1 MKVSDFIIDFLVQ
14 NGFRHNFLVSGGA
27 VIHLVDSSAKHPL
40 MQCVCTQHEQN
51 AAAAA
56 DGYSR
61 ISGLGL
67 AMTTSGPGATNIV
80 TSVCNAYFDSIPLLC
95 ITGQVSRFRLRKSP
109 RLRQQGFQ
117 ETDVV
122 SVFKGIT
129 KYTTLIS
136 DPLMIRYEL
145 EKALFI
151 ANEGRPGPVV
161 LDIPD
166 DLQRL
171 TIDPVQLIGFQ
182 APFKTISPTL
192 LQIEQLLNLIRRS
205 NRPVVIAGGGVHY

>member
-56 DGYSR
+56 YGYSR

-95 ITGQVSRFRLRKSP
+95 ITGQVSRFRIKKSKK
-109 RLRQQGFQ
+109 LRQKGFQ
-117 ETDVV
+117 ETDVIAI
-122 SVFKGIT
+122 FKSIT
-129 KYTTLIS
+129 KYVKLIM
-136 DPLMIRYEL
+136 DPNDIRYEL
-145 EKALFI
+145 
-151 ANEGRPGPVV
+151 
-161 LDIPD
+161 
-166 DLQRL
+166 
-171 TIDPVQLIGFQ
+171 
-182 APFKTISPTL
+182 
-192 LQIEQLLNLIRRS
+192 
-205 NRPVVIAGGGVHY
+205 